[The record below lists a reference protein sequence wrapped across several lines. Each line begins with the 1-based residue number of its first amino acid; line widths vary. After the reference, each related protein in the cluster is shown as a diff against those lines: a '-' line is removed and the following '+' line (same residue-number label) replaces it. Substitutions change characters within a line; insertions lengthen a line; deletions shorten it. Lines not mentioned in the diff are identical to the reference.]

1 MRHLL
6 PSIAAA
12 LLTAA
17 PALLSALPALA
28 HDVWLQP
35 RGWQV
40 ATGVPLATTVE
51 IGHGP
56 FRQRWGAQ
64 ADKVAYLSSFGPE
77 GTIDRR
83 AEFKPSSDDPNL
95 SPVFARAGLHVL
107 VLNSLNAFS
116 DLPSIRFNDYIAY
129 EGLTP
134 VIDARA
140 KAHATDQSGRE
151 VYRRR
156 CKALIQVGAST
167 AASTAADSRLAT
179 RPLGLSLE
187 IVPLLDPYALGA
199 DRQLPV
205 RVIYEGRPLAGA
217 LVKLTSLEFDSKP
230 IATARTDSKG
240 ETRFRVPPVG
250 SWLVNVIWSKPIT
263 SPQADF
269 ETTFSS
275 LTFGYAAAGARPR

>member
-1 MRHLL
+1 LRHPL
-6 PSIAAA
+6 PFLAAA
-12 LLTAA
+12 LLTAT
-17 PALLSALPALA
+17 PALLNTVPALA

-40 ATGVPLATTVE
+40 MPGTPLATTVE
-51 IGHGP
+51 IGHGQ

-77 GTIDRR
+77 GVVDRR

-107 VLNSLNAFS
+107 VLNSFNAFS

-140 KAHATDQSGRE
+140 KARITDQPGRE

-156 CKALIQVGAST
+156 CKALIQVGIPNR
-167 AASTAADSRLAT
+167 ADAQLAT

-205 RVIYEGRPLAGA
+205 RVIYEGHPLAGA

-230 IATARTDSKG
+230 IATARTDAKG
-240 ETRFRVPPVG
+240 ETRFHVPPVG
-250 SWLVNVIWSKPIT
+250 SWLVNVIWSKPIAN
-263 SPQADF
+263 PQADY

-275 LTFGYAAAGARPR
+275 LTFGYPAAGARPR

>member
-1 MRHLL
+1 MRHPLAL
-6 PSIAAA
+6 VVAA

-17 PALLSALPALA
+17 PCLA

-40 ATGVPLATTVE
+40 APGAPLATTVE
-51 IGHGP
+51 IGHGQ

-64 ADKVAYLSSFGPE
+64 ADRVAYLSSFGPE
-77 GTIDRR
+77 GVIDRR
-83 AEFKPSSDDPNL
+83 AEFRPSSEEPNL
-95 SPVFARAGLHVL
+95 SPIFARAGLHVL
-107 VLNSLNAFS
+107 VLNSLNALS
-116 DLPSIRFNDYIAY
+116 NLPSIRFNDYIAY
-129 EGLTP
+129 EGLQP

-140 KAHATDQSGRE
+140 KAHTTDQPGRE
-151 VYRRR
+151 LYRRR
-156 CKALIQVGAST
+156 CKALIQVGAPT
-167 AASTAADSRLAT
+167 AGDARLAT

-187 IVPLLDPYALGA
+187 IVPLVDPYALGT

-205 RVIYEGRPLAGA
+205 RVIYEGHPLTGA

-230 IATARTDSKG
+230 IATARTDAKG
-240 ETRFRVPPVG
+240 EARFRVPPVG

-263 SPQADF
+263 NPQADY

-275 LTFGYAAAGARPR
+275 MTFGYPAAGARPR